1 MNRIKTVNEVVR
13 VLLDE
18 FPGENIYP
26 EHELGLKE
34 KPFVSV
40 IASDEELEDDESIPG
55 ASTITIDLMDEIND
69 EDGGGVDFQ
78 ALADYVCSDD
88 FKAAVVAGS
97 VINCHRVE
105 RESTELERENTT
117 SKQTLG
123 FKMWVYS

>member
-13 VLLDE
+13 VLLAE
-18 FPGENIYP
+18 YPTANIYP
-26 EHELGLKE
+26 EHELGLKV

-40 IASDEELEDDESIPG
+40 IASDEEFDEVITG
-55 ASTITIDLMDEIND
+55 ASTLIIDLMDEIND

-78 ALADYVCSDD
+78 ALADYVCTDA

-97 VINCHRVE
+97 VIACHRVE
-105 RESTELERENTT
+105 RSNTELERENTT

>member
-1 MNRIKTVNEVVR
+1 MNRIKAVNEVVR
-13 VLLDE
+13 VLLAE
-18 FPGENIYP
+18 YPTANIYP
-26 EHELGLKE
+26 EHELGLKV

-40 IASDEELEDDESIPG
+40 IASDEEFDEVITG
-55 ASTITIDLMDEIND
+55 ASTLIIDLMDEIND

-78 ALADYVCSDD
+78 TLADYVCTDD

-97 VINCHRVE
+97 VIACHRVE
-105 RESTELERENTT
+105 RSNTELERDNTT

>member
-13 VLLDE
+13 VLVAE

-26 EHELGLKE
+26 EHELGTKV

-40 IASDEELEDDESIPG
+40 IAADEEFDEVITG
-55 ASTITIDLMDEIND
+55 ASTLMIGLMDEIND
-69 EDGGGVDFQ
+69 EDGTGVDFQ
-78 ALADYVCSDD
+78 TLADYVCSDD

-97 VINCHRVE
+97 VISCHRVE

-117 SKQTLG
+117 SKQTLN